1 MLKGESRCSGKAIPA
16 GGKQS
21 SPAVR
26 CLSVILVA
34 AAAALAIGSCP
45 GENEERALAFDGP
58 SSELARTEIVAAFES
73 PIAAGRNAVW
83 CSTFQVAWNR
93 LCDDPF
99 GAPIRIEG
107 AEEAVGLLDSSRATE
122 EDLDPESYY
131 AASGWA
137 SAELIGRIGSEL
149 AERFPEAEAPDF
161 EVNES
166 NFLAYAY
173 LSVVMRFAHPY
184 FELDHGLGF
193 TDSAGVRTNVEAF
206 GVNPDDR
213 DAHEVREQIEVL
225 FYGDD
230 EAGDAEF
237 AVDLSSD
244 SSPYQIV
251 LARIAPHATLAEA
264 YDYVAAR
271 EAEFPVDLENRSFHG
286 NEELALPLMAWKVVH
301 EFEEL
306 KFKPILN
313 EGFLG
318 ALIVAARQ
326 MIEFRLD
333 REGVVLR
340 SAAEVYGVTA
350 MQPGEREFMFDRP
363 FLVFVRQRGAE
374 NPAFAMW
381 VDNAELL
388 IGVE

>member
-1 MLKGESRCSGKAIPA
+1 MLKRESRGDGEAIPA
-16 GGKQS
+16 VWKH
-21 SPAVR
+21 SPAGW
-26 CLSVILVA
+26 CLPVVLVVA
-34 AAAALAIGSCP
+34 AAAFVIGSCP
-45 GENEERALAFDGP
+45 GDDEERALAFDGP

-99 GAPIRIEG
+99 GAPILIEG
-107 AEEAVGLLDSSRATE
+107 AEEAVGLLNSSRAGE

-137 SAELIGRIGSEL
+137 SAELIGRIGSEM
-149 AERFPEAEAPDF
+149 AERFPDVELPDF
-161 EVNES
+161 PVNDA

-184 FELDHGLGF
+184 FELERGLGF
-193 TDSAGVRTNVEAF
+193 TDSAGNRTTVEAF

-213 DAHEVREQIEVL
+213 NAREVRGQIEVL

-230 EAGDAEF
+230 EAGDIEF
-237 AVDLSSD
+237 AVDISSD

-251 LARIAPHATLAEA
+251 LARIAPRATLADACDHVE
-264 YDYVAAR
+264 AR
-271 EAEFPVDLENRSFHG
+271 EAEFPTDIENRGFHA
-286 NEELALPLMAWKVVH
+286 NEELMVPLMSWKVVH

-318 ALIVAARQ
+318 ALIVVAKQ

-340 SAAEVYGVTA
+340 SAAEIYGVTA
-350 MQPGEREFMFDRP
+350 MPLGEREFIFDGP
-363 FLVFVRQRGAE
+363 FLVFVKLRGAG
-374 NPAFAMW
+374 NPIFAMW

-388 IGVE
+388 VGME